1 MYILPIDIFTGICYY
16 IIVRR
21 AKLERQEGGEQ
32 VAGKKKGGNQDRKLQ
47 TLILVTAILNLI
59 KSLIDL
65 VRNLT
70 G

>member
-1 MYILPIDIFTGICYY
+1 M
-16 IIVRR
+16 
-21 AKLERQEGGEQ
+21 
-32 VAGKKKGGNQDRKLQ
+32 AGKKKSGNQDRKLQ